1 LLVSIT
7 KTGNTKNVEMK
18 ILHVINTLGKGGAEK
33 LLVQTLPRYK
43 QAGLDVELLQIT
55 AQHSVPEYL
64 ETLKQQGVVIHTLGN
79 KSVYSLAN
87 IGLLKNF
94 FSNRLYDLVHVHIF
108 PAMYWVPIAIGS
120 GRKGMK
126 LVFTEHNTQNRR
138 WDKWYFKAIDKFIY
152 QKYKAIVAITN
163 DVKTN
168 LAKWQ
173 PGVKDRIVTI
183 FNGIDIATLNE
194 VKAANR
200 QTTLQNLNIPYNAV
214 LLLMTARFDRQKN
227 HRTIIECMEQL
238 PPEYYL
244 LLAGDG
250 PERANMEAL
259 AAADGVVDRV
269 KFLGFRADVLS
280 LMKMVD
286 INILSSNYEG
296 LSGVTLEAL
305 CSGKPFLG
313 SDVTGI
319 QNVVPDKRF
328 LFENNNV
335 AALASAV
342 QHISNDAALASA
354 MVATSQNY
362 VTAYDIN
369 KMVSEHIELYN
380 ALQKN

>member
-1 LLVSIT
+1 
-7 KTGNTKNVEMK
+7 MK

-33 LLVQTLPRYK
+33 LLVQTLPCYK
-43 QAGLDVELLQIT
+43 QAGLNVELLQIT

-64 ETLKQQGVVIHTLGN
+64 DALKQRGITIHTLGN
-79 KSVYSLAN
+79 KSVYSPTN
-87 IGLLKNF
+87 IVLLKSF
-94 FSNRLYDLVHVHIF
+94 FHNRHYDVVHVHIF
-108 PAMYWVPIAIGS
+108 PAMYWVPMAIGS
-120 GRKGMK
+120 GHNGMT
-126 LVFTEHNTQNRR
+126 LVFTEHSTQNRR

-163 DVKTN
+163 DVKAK
-168 LAKWQ
+168 LAMWQ
-173 PGVKDRIVTI
+173 PSVKDRIVTI
-183 FNGIDIATLNE
+183 FNGIDIASLNE
-194 VKAANR
+194 VKPADR
-200 QTTLQNLNIPYNAV
+200 QTILQHLNIPDNAI
-214 LLLMTARFDRQKN
+214 LLLMTASFGKPKN
-227 HRTIIECMEQL
+227 QGTIIECMAQL

-250 PERANMEAL
+250 PERANREAF
-259 AAADGVVDRV
+259 AVAKGVGERV
-269 KFLGFRADVLS
+269 KFLGFRADVLG

-354 MVATSQNY
+354 MVATSLNY

>member
-1 LLVSIT
+1 
-7 KTGNTKNVEMK
+7 MK
-18 ILHVINTLGKGGAEK
+18 ILHIINTLGKGGAEK

-64 ETLKQQGVVIHTLGN
+64 QKLEEEDIVIHTLGN
-79 KSVYSLAN
+79 KSVYSPAN
-87 IGLLKNF
+87 IGLLKSF
-94 FSNRLYDLVHVHIF
+94 FNDRHYDVVHVHIF
-108 PAMYWVPIAIGS
+108 PAMYWVPLAIGS

-152 QKYKAIVAITN
+152 HKYKAIVAITN
-163 DVKTN
+163 DVKKN
-168 LAKWQ
+168 LANWQ
-173 PGVKDRIVTI
+173 PGIKDRIVTI
-183 FNGIDIATLNE
+183 FNGIDVDTLNQ
-194 VKAANR
+194 VKAAER
-200 QTTLQNLNIPYNAV
+200 QTTLQALGIPDNAV
-214 LLLMTARFDRQKN
+214 LLLMTARFDKQKN
-227 HRTIIECMEQL
+227 HRTIIESMSQL
-238 PPEYYL
+238 PPQYYL

-250 PERANMEAL
+250 PERGDMEQL
-259 AAADGVVDRV
+259 AATSGVAERV

-328 LFENNNV
+328 LFENS
-335 AALASAV
+335 AGSLASAIL
-342 QHISNDAALASA
+342 HIGNDAELASA
-354 MVATSQNY
+354 MSATGLNY
-362 VTAYDIN
+362 VTSYDIK

-380 ALQKN
+380 SLQKN